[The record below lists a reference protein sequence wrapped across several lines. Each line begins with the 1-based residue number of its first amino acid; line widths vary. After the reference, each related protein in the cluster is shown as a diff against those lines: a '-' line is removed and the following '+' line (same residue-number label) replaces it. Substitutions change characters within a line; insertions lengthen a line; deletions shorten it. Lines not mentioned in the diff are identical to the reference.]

1 MLNYNQRVMY
11 CKHCGKEIADD
22 SVFCQYCGGNLQE
35 QQKKKPNGSIL
46 NRFQSLS
53 KGWQITIMAYV
64 VWFLLC
70 LCLWLAGVWYDW
82 FDDRDGWITE
92 IITVLLIPLLAL
104 FIWYYFARMKAP
116 DAVEKMETKRV
127 SEKPSAT
134 FGQNAKMVSFPLM
147 DFANQHGKMQVKTVA
162 NPTTN
167 EVRSYCAFVNE
178 QGMETKVEFG
188 KTLGVLRPQEIADR
202 KEQLM
207 VVQRIDG
214 TFELV
219 EK

>member
-1 MLNYNQRVMY
+1 
-11 CKHCGKEIADD
+11 
-22 SVFCQYCGGNLQE
+22 
-35 QQKKKPNGSIL
+35 
-46 NRFQSLS
+46 
-53 KGWQITIMAYV
+53 
-64 VWFLLC
+64 
-70 LCLWLAGVWYDW
+70 
-82 FDDRDGWITE
+82 
-92 IITVLLIPLLAL
+92 
-104 FIWYYFARMKAP
+104 
-116 DAVEKMETKRV
+116 
-127 SEKPSAT
+127 
-134 FGQNAKMVSFPLM
+134 MVSFLLM

-167 EVRSYCAFVNE
+167 EVCSYCAFVNE